1 MIVHKCELLGGIL
14 SADTMKSLTAEV
26 DALNRF
32 RTVRNHSATH
42 LLHSALR
49 KVLGTHVQQQGSR
62 VAPESL
68 RFDFTHFQAMTP
80 EEIKQVEY
88 EVNLRIEENH
98 PIKHAVHAIDEAK
111 KMGAMALF
119 GEKYGDKVR
128 VITMG
133 EVSMELCGGT
143 HANATGDIGF
153 LKIVSESSIA
163 AGVRRL
169 EAVTGLGALELAQK
183 QQNALAEVGKVFKAK
198 PGQELERVAEA
209 SAKIRA
215 LEKEVLELRQA
226 QARLQA
232 TTLVAEKGKPMGA
245 TTVLVYKLDEKA
257 YPRDSVPHLVD
268 GLAGHLRN
276 GVAVLTHASGDSL
289 SIYAVAGKEAQ
300 AKVKAGDLI
309 KAIGP
314 VADARGGGKP
324 DRAQAGSKSPDK
336 EPLVL
341 AEAEKYLKQALGG

>member
-1 MIVHKCELLGGIL
+1 M
-14 SADTMKSLTAEV
+14 
-26 DALNRF
+26 
-32 RTVRNHSATH
+32 RNHSATH

-49 KVLGTHVQQQGSR
+49 EVLGDHVQQQGSR

-68 RFDFTHFQAMTP
+68 RFDFTHFQGLTP
-80 EEIKQVEY
+80 EEIRKVEY
-88 EVNLRIEENH
+88 KVNRAIEENH
-98 PIKHAVHAIDEAK
+98 SISHAVHGIEEAK

-133 EVSMELCGGT
+133 DVSMELCGGT
-143 HANATGDIGF
+143 HANATGDIGL
-153 LKIVSESSIA
+153 LKITSESSIA

-169 EAVTGLGALELAQK
+169 EAVTGLGALEMVQRNFATLSDIA
-183 QQNALAEVGKVFKAK
+183 KVFKAK
-198 PGQELERVAEA
+198 PGQETEKVVEA
-209 SAKIRA
+209 VGRIKA

-226 QARLQA
+226 QAKAQA
-232 TTLVAEKGKPMGA
+232 GALIAEHGRNVNGA
-245 TTVLVYKLDEKA
+245 TVIVLKLDDKA
-257 YPRDSVPHLVD
+257 YPKESVGVLTD
-268 GLAGHLRN
+268 GIASLLRN
-276 GVAVLTHASGDSL
+276 GVAVLTHASGDAL
-289 SIYAVAGKEAQ
+289 SIYAIVGKEAQ

-314 VADARGGGKP
+314 VADAKGGGKP

-341 AEAEKYLKQALGG
+341 AEAEKFLKQALGG